1 MQWSDDAIVLS
12 LRSHGETAGILEML
26 TRKHGRHLGVV
37 HGCSSSRI
45 RAMLQPGN
53 RLNVTWRARIA
64 EHLGVLTAELA
75 TARASL
81 YFEQR
86 IALIALNA
94 AISVAAGVLP
104 EREPHEAAYEAS
116 DALLDAIAA
125 GALNQWGPL
134 FVWWELGLLNEL
146 GFGLDLSSCAVSGKS
161 DDLIYVSP
169 RSGRAVSGEAGR
181 PYHDRL
187 FALPSFLRGGSLH
200 TVTSEDVAVGL
211 RLTAHF
217 LNRCVF
223 EPHGREIPFARQR
236 LAELASTHHG

>member
-1 MQWSDDAIVLS
+1 MHWSDEAIVLS
-12 LRSHGETAGILEML
+12 LRPHGESAGILELL

-75 TARASL
+75 TARASQF
-81 YFEQR
+81 FEQR

-94 AISVAAGVLP
+94 AIAVAAGVLP

-125 GALNQWGPL
+125 GTLTEWGPL

-169 RSGRAVSGEAGR
+169 RSGRAVSREVGS
-181 PYHDRL
+181 PYHGRL
-187 FALPSFLRGGSLH
+187 LIFPPFLRGGGLEA
-200 TVTSEDVAVGL
+200 VTAQDVSDGL

-217 LNRCVF
+217 LNRWMF
-223 EPHGREIPFARQR
+223 EPHGKEIPFARQR
-236 LAELASTHHG
+236 LAELMSTHHG